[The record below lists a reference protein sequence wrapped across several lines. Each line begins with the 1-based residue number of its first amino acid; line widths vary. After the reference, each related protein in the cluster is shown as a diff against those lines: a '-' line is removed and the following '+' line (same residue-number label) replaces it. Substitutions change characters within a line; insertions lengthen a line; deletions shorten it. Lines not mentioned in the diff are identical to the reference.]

1 MTRRNGD
8 IMEFEKINIR
18 ADLGTG
24 EFRVSRF
31 VRSVGNRLSEIPMA
45 DGYFDR
51 EIAGGEVLLTL
62 EGTFDVQTEGSFF
75 EELLDA
81 LAGVSLADAEIAGV
95 TYPLLAAVRAET
107 VLSVD
112 SRLGRYRIVLKEKGS

>member
-1 MTRRNGD
+1 
-8 IMEFEKINIR
+8 
-18 ADLGTG
+18 
-24 EFRVSRF
+24 
-31 VRSVGNRLSEIPMA
+31 MA

-112 SRLGRYRIVLKEKGS
+112 SRLGRYRIVLKEMGS